1 MKKIKEAYKESRKGV
16 LVVYLLLRFLV
27 ILVMVR
33 QIFLH
38 NYWNAFLCILVLI
51 QFLIPYFIT
60 KKLKIEL
67 PSIFE
72 IIILLFIFSSEVL
85 GEIQNF
91 YGVFKH
97 FDTVLHT
104 LNGFLCAAV
113 GFSLIDLCNNNSEKF
128 NLSPLYLTIVAFCFS
143 MTIGVLW
150 EFLEYSIDKVM
161 LSDMQ
166 KDKLVT
172 KISSVWL
179 NPDGKNKA
187 IIVDNINKTII
198 YSDSGETV
206 IEGGYLD
213 LGLNDTMKDLIV
225 NFVGA
230 VVFSIFGYLYVINR
244 DKYKIAEKFMPKK
257 VNKCKVKI

>member
-16 LVVYLLLRFLV
+16 LIVYLLLRFLV

-143 MTIGVLW
+143 ITIGVLW

-230 VVFSIFGYLYVINR
+230 VVFSIFGYLYIINR

-257 VNKCKVKI
+257 SK

>member
-113 GFSLIDLCNNNSEKF
+113 GFSLIDLCNNNSENF

-187 IIVDNINKTII
+187 IVVDNINKTII

-230 VVFSIFGYLYVINR
+230 AVFSIFGYLYVINR

-257 VNKCKVKI
+257 SK

>member
-1 MKKIKEAYKESRKGV
+1 MKKIKEAYKDNRKGV

-113 GFSLIDLCNNNSEKF
+113 GFSLIDLCNNSSEKF

-187 IIVDNINKTII
+187 IVVDNINKTII

-257 VNKCKVKI
+257 SK

>member
-1 MKKIKEAYKESRKGV
+1 MKNIKEAYKENRKGV

-172 KISSVWL
+172 KISSVYL
-179 NPDGKNKA
+179 NPEGKNKA
-187 IIVDNINKTII
+187 IVIDDINKTII
-198 YSDSGETV
+198 YTSDGET
-206 IEGGYLD
+206 IIDGGYLD

-230 VVFSIFGYLYVINR
+230 VVFSFFGYLYVINR

-257 VNKCKVKI
+257 KNM

>member
-1 MKKIKEAYKESRKGV
+1 MKNIKEAYKENRKGV

-172 KISSVWL
+172 KISSVYL
-179 NPDGKNKA
+179 NPEGKNKA
-187 IIVDNINKTII
+187 IVIDDINRTII
-198 YSDSGETV
+198 YTSDGET
-206 IEGGYLD
+206 IIDGGYLD

-257 VNKCKVKI
+257 KNM

>member
-187 IIVDNINKTII
+187 IVVDNINKTVI

-230 VVFSIFGYLYVINR
+230 VVFSIFGYLYIINR

-257 VNKCKVKI
+257 SK

>member
-187 IIVDNINKTII
+187 IVVDNINKTII

-257 VNKCKVKI
+257 SK

>member
-51 QFLIPYFIT
+51 QVLIPYFIT

-257 VNKCKVKI
+257 SK

>member
-150 EFLEYSIDKVM
+150 EFLEYSIDKIM

-230 VVFSIFGYLYVINR
+230 VVFSIFGYLYIINR

-257 VNKCKVKI
+257 SK

>member
-1 MKKIKEAYKESRKGV
+1 MKKIKEEYKESRKGV
-16 LVVYLLLRFLV
+16 LIVYLLLRFLV

-187 IIVDNINKTII
+187 IVVDNINKTII

-244 DKYKIAEKFMPKK
+244 DKYKIAEKFIPKK
-257 VNKCKVKI
+257 SK

>member
-67 PSIFE
+67 PRIFE

-187 IIVDNINKTII
+187 IVVDNINKTII
-198 YSDSGETV
+198 YSDSGETA

-257 VNKCKVKI
+257 SK

>member
-67 PSIFE
+67 PRIFE

-187 IIVDNINKTII
+187 IVVDNINKTII

-230 VVFSIFGYLYVINR
+230 AVFSIFGYLYVINR

-257 VNKCKVKI
+257 SK

>member
-1 MKKIKEAYKESRKGV
+1 
-16 LVVYLLLRFLV
+16 
-27 ILVMVR
+27 
-33 QIFLH
+33 
-38 NYWNAFLCILVLI
+38 
-51 QFLIPYFIT
+51 
-60 KKLKIEL
+60 
-67 PSIFE
+67 
-72 IIILLFIFSSEVL
+72 
-85 GEIQNF
+85 
-91 YGVFKH
+91 
-97 FDTVLHT
+97 
-104 LNGFLCAAV
+104 
-113 GFSLIDLCNNNSEKF
+113 
-128 NLSPLYLTIVAFCFS
+128 

-187 IIVDNINKTII
+187 IVVDNINKTII

-206 IEGGYLD
+206 IKGGYLD

-257 VNKCKVKI
+257 SK

>member
-187 IIVDNINKTII
+187 IIVDNINKTVI

-257 VNKCKVKI
+257 SK

>member
-67 PSIFE
+67 PRIFE

-97 FDTVLHT
+97 FDTVLNT

-187 IIVDNINKTII
+187 IVVDNINKTII

-257 VNKCKVKI
+257 SK

>member
-1 MKKIKEAYKESRKGV
+1 MKNIKEAYKENRKGV

-187 IIVDNINKTII
+187 IVVDNINKTII
-198 YSDSGETV
+198 YTSDGET
-206 IEGGYLD
+206 IIDGGYLD

-257 VNKCKVKI
+257 KNM

>member
-187 IIVDNINKTII
+187 MIVDNINKTII

-257 VNKCKVKI
+257 SK

>member
-67 PSIFE
+67 PRIFE

-91 YGVFKH
+91 YGVFNH

-187 IIVDNINKTII
+187 IVVDNINKTII

-257 VNKCKVKI
+257 SK

>member
-187 IIVDNINKTII
+187 IIVDNINKTVI

-230 VVFSIFGYLYVINR
+230 VVFSIFGYLYIINR

-257 VNKCKVKI
+257 SK

>member
-16 LVVYLLLRFLV
+16 LIVYLLLRFLV

-187 IIVDNINKTII
+187 IVIDNINKTII

-257 VNKCKVKI
+257 SK

>member
-16 LVVYLLLRFLV
+16 LIVYLLLRFLV

-257 VNKCKVKI
+257 SK

>member
-179 NPDGKNKA
+179 NPDGKHKA

-257 VNKCKVKI
+257 SK

>member
-16 LVVYLLLRFLV
+16 FVVYLLLRFLV

-257 VNKCKVKI
+257 SK

>member
-16 LVVYLLLRFLV
+16 LIVYLLLRFLV

-33 QIFLH
+33 QMFLH

-230 VVFSIFGYLYVINR
+230 VVFSIFGYLYIINR

-257 VNKCKVKI
+257 SK

>member
-187 IIVDNINKTII
+187 IVVDNINKTII

-206 IEGGYLD
+206 IEGAYLD

-257 VNKCKVKI
+257 SK

>member
-51 QFLIPYFIT
+51 QFLIRYFIT

-257 VNKCKVKI
+257 SK

>member
-27 ILVMVR
+27 ILVVVR

-257 VNKCKVKI
+257 SK

>member
-16 LVVYLLLRFLV
+16 LIVYLLLRFLV

-60 KKLKIEL
+60 KKLKIKL

-187 IIVDNINKTII
+187 IVVDNINKTII

-230 VVFSIFGYLYVINR
+230 VVFSFFGYLYVINR

-257 VNKCKVKI
+257 SK

>member
-230 VVFSIFGYLYVINR
+230 VVFSIFGYLYIINR
-244 DKYKIAEKFMPKK
+244 DKYKIAEKFMPKRK
-257 VNKCKVKI
+257 NM

>member
-225 NFVGA
+225 NFVGT
-230 VVFSIFGYLYVINR
+230 VVFSIFGYLYIINR

-257 VNKCKVKI
+257 SK

>member
-16 LVVYLLLRFLV
+16 LIVYLLLRFLV

-225 NFVGA
+225 NFIGA

-257 VNKCKVKI
+257 SK

>member
-1 MKKIKEAYKESRKGV
+1 MKKIKEAYKDNRKGV
-16 LVVYLLLRFLV
+16 LIVYLLLRFLV

-187 IIVDNINKTII
+187 IVVDNINKTVI

-257 VNKCKVKI
+257 SK

>member
-1 MKKIKEAYKESRKGV
+1 MKNIKEAYKENRKGV

-187 IIVDNINKTII
+187 IVIDDINKTII
-198 YSDSGETV
+198 YTGDGET
-206 IEGGYLD
+206 IIDGGYLD

-257 VNKCKVKI
+257 KNM

>member
-1 MKKIKEAYKESRKGV
+1 MKKIKEAYKENRKGV
-16 LVVYLLLRFLV
+16 LAVYLLLRFLV
-27 ILVMVR
+27 ILVMIR

-38 NYWNAFLCILVLI
+38 NYWNAFLCVLVLI

-187 IIVDNINKTII
+187 IVVDNINKTII

-230 VVFSIFGYLYVINR
+230 AVFSIFGYLYVINR

-257 VNKCKVKI
+257 SK

>member
-128 NLSPLYLTIVAFCFS
+128 NLSPIYLTIVAFCFS

-187 IIVDNINKTII
+187 IVVDNINKTII

-230 VVFSIFGYLYVINR
+230 VVFSIFGYLYIINR

-257 VNKCKVKI
+257 SK

>member
-1 MKKIKEAYKESRKGV
+1 MKKIKEAYKDSRKGV

-27 ILVMVR
+27 ILVMIR

-38 NYWNAFLCILVLI
+38 NYWNAFLCVLVLI
-51 QFLIPYFIT
+51 QFLIPYFLT
-60 KKLKIEL
+60 NKFKIEL

-91 YGVFKH
+91 YGTFKH

-172 KISSVWL
+172 KISSVYL
-179 NPDGKNKA
+179 NPEGKNKA
-187 IIVDNINKTII
+187 IVVDNINKTII

-206 IEGGYLD
+206 IDGGYLD

-230 VVFSIFGYLYVINR
+230 VIFSVFGYLYVINR
-244 DKYKIAEKFMPKK
+244 DKYKIAEKFMPKRSK
-257 VNKCKVKI
+257 RA

>member
-16 LVVYLLLRFLV
+16 LIVYLLLRFLV

-187 IIVDNINKTII
+187 IVVDNINKTII

-257 VNKCKVKI
+257 SK

>member
-198 YSDSGETV
+198 YSDSRETV

-257 VNKCKVKI
+257 SK

>member
-187 IIVDNINKTII
+187 IVVDNINKTVI

-257 VNKCKVKI
+257 SK